1 MNFGFA
7 EAAEDTRRRVD
18 TDDSEAAEA
27 MLEDVD
33 MERAMNKWFGS

>member
-18 TDDSEAAEA
+18 ADGGEAAEA

-33 MERAMNKWFGS
+33 MERAMNELFGS